1 MLNWFVE
8 EEFSREARLLRD
20 SYVNGLIDVAAP
32 SLLPYE
38 VLNALKYSAAFGEDE
53 LKEAAESLNSFQLT
67 LHSLSGALASRA
79 VEISMR
85 RGITIY
91 DACYVALAQQLKT
104 SVYTADET
112 LIRKAGDLGVK
123 HISQFKV

>member
-1 MLNWFVE
+1 M
-8 EEFSREARLLRD
+8 
-20 SYVNGLIDVAAP
+20 AAP

-53 LKEAAESLNSFQLT
+53 LKEVAESLDGFQLT

-91 DACYVALAQQLKT
+91 DACYVALARQLKT